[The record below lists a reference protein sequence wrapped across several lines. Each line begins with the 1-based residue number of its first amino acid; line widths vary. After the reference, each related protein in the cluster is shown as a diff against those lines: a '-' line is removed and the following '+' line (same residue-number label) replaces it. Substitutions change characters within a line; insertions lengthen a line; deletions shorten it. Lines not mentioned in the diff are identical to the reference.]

1 MNSITRRVITGLAL
15 SAFWLCVILFQHSWL
30 AFAAF
35 SLAVLA
41 CHFEF
46 AKMIEA
52 RGIDTCRWSGAFVC
66 VAYLFYCFA
75 SPVNSFLLVPFLIF
89 LLFVRILF
97 DRSVQRPLE
106 SAAFAVLSFIY
117 IPFMLSFFL
126 RIAQQGVTQPFYFSK
141 EGFYAVLYVA
151 IVTKITDAGG
161 YAFGIPFGKHKMFPR
176 ISPNK
181 SWEGLIGGLLLAALS
196 SVGFLWLVHPDRS
209 HVALSHIAAAAVM
222 GVLIGVV
229 GVIGDL
235 IESMFKRGA
244 EIKDSGG
251 IFNGIGGLLDTFD
264 SLIFTP
270 VIFYLF
276 LNMMP

>member
-1 MNSITRRVITGLAL
+1 MSPIARRVITGLLL
-15 SAFWLCVILFQHSWL
+15 SGFWFCVIIFQNAWL
-30 AFAAF
+30 AFGAF
-35 SLAVLA
+35 LLGILA

-52 RGIDTCRWSGAFVC
+52 RGIDTCRWSGAFAC

-75 SPVNSFLLVPFLIF
+75 SPNNSFLLAALLIF
-89 LLFVRILF
+89 LLFSRILF
-97 DRSVQRPLE
+97 DSKVQRPLE

-126 RIAQQGVTQPFYFSK
+126 RIAQEGVTQPFHVSK
-141 EGFYAVLYVA
+141 EGFFAVLYVA
-151 IVTKITDAGG
+151 VVTKATDVGG
-161 YAFGIPFGKHKMFPR
+161 YAIGIPFGKHKMFPR

-181 SWEGLIGGLLLAALS
+181 SWEGLIGGLILSALF
-196 SVGFLWLVHPDRS
+196 SVGFLWLVHPDRN
-209 HVALSHIAAAAVM
+209 HVEIPHIVAAAGM
-222 GVLIGVV
+222 GALIGVV

-244 EIKDSGG
+244 EMKDSGG
-251 IFNGIGGLLDTFD
+251 LFHGIGGLLDTFD

-276 LNMMP
+276 LKLMP